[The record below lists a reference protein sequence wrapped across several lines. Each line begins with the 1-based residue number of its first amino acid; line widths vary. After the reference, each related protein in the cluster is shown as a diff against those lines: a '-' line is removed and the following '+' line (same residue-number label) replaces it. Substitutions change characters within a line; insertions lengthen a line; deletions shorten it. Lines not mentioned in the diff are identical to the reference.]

1 MVIPLG
7 RLSALRRF
15 SSLYFYLAITCLL
28 VMLAMMAAMGDT
40 VEEEPGSGM
49 TAHGLLEPKLK
60 VMIVGDSMSQGREG
74 DWTWRFRI
82 WEWFKDQGLTV
93 DFVGP
98 YNGTAQSDLPSLPAT
113 PSGNEESQWESEIR
127 TSGGYAA
134 GVSQDFDKNHF
145 AIWGRAV
152 AIDKG
157 LIYDVLAAYPADLIL
172 LMLGFND
179 MAWFHSDAAG
189 TVDSMQTF
197 ILNARAANPRLK
209 FAIANVPQRTFIS
222 GREDLPVSTN
232 IYNALLREAIPRW
245 STLDSPVQ
253 LVELHENYDCAP
265 IACPVGYDGL
275 HPNAQGEYQI
285 ARAFTLTLVKDFDIG
300 ASPLSVPTVSG
311 GPLSISSKFQDVGSL
326 PQGVPDMII

>member
-1 MVIPLG
+1 MVLPLR
-7 RLSALRRF
+7 RLSAPRAL
-15 SSLYFYLAITCLL
+15 SSLCFCLAIICLL
-28 VMLAMMAAMGDT
+28 VMLTMTAMRDT
-40 VEEEPGSGM
+40 IEEETGNEM
-49 TAHGLLEPKLK
+49 TAHGLLEPTLK

-82 WEWFKDQGLTV
+82 WEWFKDQGLPV

-113 PSGNEESQWESEIR
+113 PSGKEESHWKSEIR

-134 GVSQDFDKNHF
+134 GVSEDFDKDHF

-157 LIYDVLAAYPADLIL
+157 LIYDVLAAYPTDLIL

-179 MAWFHSDAAG
+179 MAWFHTDAAG

-197 ILNARAANPRLK
+197 ILNARATNPRLK

-232 IYNALLREAIPRW
+232 IYNALLREAIPGW
-245 STLDSPVQ
+245 STPDSPVQ

-275 HPNAQGEYQI
+275 HPNAKGEYQI
-285 ARAFTLTLVKDFDIG
+285 ARAFTLTLVKDLNIG
-300 ASPLSVPTVSG
+300 VSPLSIPTMPD
-311 GPLSISSKFQDVGSL
+311 GPLSVSSNPQDVGSL
-326 PQGVPDMII
+326 PQEVPDMIL

>member
-1 MVIPLG
+1 MVLPLR
-7 RLSALRRF
+7 RLSAPRLV
-15 SSLYFYLAITCLL
+15 SSLYFCLAITCLL
-28 VMLAMMAAMGDT
+28 VMLARMTSMRDAA
-40 VEEEPGSGM
+40 EEEPGSWM
-49 TAHGLLEPKLK
+49 TTHGLLEPTLK

-74 DWTWRFRI
+74 DWTWRFRL
-82 WEWFKDQGLTV
+82 WEWFKDQGLPV

-113 PSGNEESQWESEIR
+113 PSSNEEPHWTSEIR

-134 GVSQDFDKNHF
+134 GVSQDFDKDHF

-232 IYNALLREAIPRW
+232 TYNALLREAIPGW
-245 STLDSPVQ
+245 TTLDSPVE
-253 LVELHENYDCAP
+253 LVELYENYDCAP

-285 ARAFTLTLVKDFDIG
+285 ARAFTLTLVQSFSIG
-300 ASPLSVPTVSG
+300 TFPLSIPIMAG
-311 GPLSISSKFQDVGSL
+311 GPLSGLSNLQGTGGL
-326 PQGVPDMII
+326 PQGVPDMIL